1 MIMKKLV
8 FIFAGILLSSA
19 MFAQGNINKGNIMLG
34 GMAGFESKKA
44 SDGDESL
51 STITF
56 SPNVGYFFMNQFAG
70 GLRVNYTSLKYSED
84 EDATSQFDLAP
95 FVRYYFLPPAKKTN
109 FFLDASYGFGSVSE
123 GGESASYNTFS
134 FMGGPSIFLT
144 PSAALEFGIGYS
156 SMGGEEVF
164 GDDSRLN
171 TFAIK
176 VGFQIHLGG
185 SGSK

>member
-1 MIMKKLV
+1 MKKLV
-8 FIFAGILLSSA
+8 FLFAGIILSSA
-19 MFAQGNINKGNIMLG
+19 MFAQGNINKGNVMLG
-34 GMAGFESKKA
+34 GMAGFESKT
-44 SDGDESL
+44 SSTEDGSIT
-51 STITF
+51 TINF

-70 GLRVNYTSLKYSED
+70 GLRFNLLSVKFSED
-84 EDATSQFDLAP
+84 EDGSSQFEFGP
-95 FVRYYFLPPAKKTN
+95 FVRYYFMSPAKKTN
-109 FFLDASYGFGSVSE
+109 FFLDASYGFGSLSE
-123 GGESASYNTFS
+123 GGESASYNSFS
-134 FMGGPSIFLT
+134 FVGGPSIFLT
-144 PSAALEFGIGYS
+144 PSTALEFGIGYS